1 MDDFEDLGFKLPE
14 KCTSYTVRLRHSVV
28 DKVDTLLAGASRS
41 VLIESLLKK
50 WVESITARRR
60 ERERH
65 NQVDLHNHEVGL
77 HNHEVDLHN
86 HEVGLHNHEVDSA
99 DSLNG

>member
-1 MDDFEDLGFKLPE
+1 MDDFLDLGFKIPE

-28 DKVDTLLAGASRS
+28 DKVDNLLAGASRS

-50 WVESITARRR
+50 WIESITARRR
-60 ERERH
+60 ERER
-65 NQVDLHNHEVGL
+65 QVKNSFPQALADSWI
-77 HNHEVDLHN
+77 
-86 HEVGLHNHEVDSA
+86 NHEVDSA

>member
-1 MDDFEDLGFKLPE
+1 MFYVILILKKGDIMDDFLDLGFKLPE

-50 WVESITARRR
+50 WIESITARRR

-65 NQVDLHNHEVGL
+65 NQVDLHNHEV
-77 HNHEVDLHN
+77 D
-86 HEVGLHNHEVDSA
+86 LHNHEVDSA